1 VQAVEEEVAVYLLNM
16 IDRITGKAPSSQSQG
31 IDASIA
37 KGFARCFGIG
47 GDIFSHQGT
56 TRNQGMHA
64 DPYKL
69 MNGAAS
75 ANNCPFV
82 DGDVP
87 SHLYGVSYNHVV
99 ADDTVMG
106 NVHISHQKTGFS
118 YFGCLFINGATV
130 DGHALAYGGVIS
142 NFYSRFFTLKF
153 KVLGDGRYNCSGKYF
168 AIFADSCAGINGN
181 VGTNPGAVTNF
192 HIVMNRG
199 KCFNGDVFPEL
210 SICVYF

>member
-1 VQAVEEEVAVYLLNM
+1 WNRFPASDSLISSMMSVGVAVHEPAFRRSDKIDYLIPFLGGRQVGFYFLVCGTLVQAVEVVLAVYLLNM

-118 YFGCLFINGATV
+118 YFGCLFI
-130 DGHALAYGGVIS
+130 
-142 NFYSRFFTLKF
+142 
-153 KVLGDGRYNCSGKYF
+153 
-168 AIFADSCAGINGN
+168 
-181 VGTNPGAVTNF
+181 
-192 HIVMNRG
+192 
-199 KCFNGDVFPEL
+199 
-210 SICVYF
+210 